1 MNESKAKKERE
12 RDRTKEKDREE
23 QLYSEYTMKTR
34 QDFLGTLNNN
44 GGGKMYTEKEKT
56 SKLREKRSK

>member
-23 QLYSEYTMKTR
+23 QLYSEYTMKTG
-34 QDFLGTLNNN
+34 QDFLDTHNNN
-44 GGGKMYTEKEKT
+44 GGKNVKRKRENKQTDREKE
-56 SKLREKRSK
+56 